1 MTNEIIFLLH
11 TLCISFFTIFGA
23 LLGAE
28 TLMVITVVHCILAN
42 LFVTKQVNLF
52 FFSATGTDA
61 FILGAVL
68 GLNLLQEY
76 EGKEAAI
83 KTILINFFILCYFIC
98 MSVIQL
104 RYIPNNFDTAHNA
117 FNEILSPLPRIGLV
131 SVIVFFIVQFCDYF
145 SYQFLKN
152 LFKGNYFVFRNFIAT
167 AASQFLD
174 TALFTYFALSG
185 IVEKPLQVFLMSYSI
200 KLLAMFIISPVLFLF
215 VDSMQDSIH
224 KKTEEYLKKIKSNK
238 KN

>member
-11 TLCISFFTIFGA
+11 TLCISFFTILAAFFGTQ
-23 LLGAE
+23 
-28 TLMVITVVHCILAN
+28 TLIVITVIHCILAN

-52 FFSATGTDA
+52 FFAATGTDA

-76 EGKEAAI
+76 DGKEVAV
-83 KTILINFFILCYFIC
+83 KTIIINFFILCYVMC

-104 RYIPNNFDTAHNA
+104 KYIPNNFDTAHNA
-117 FNEILSPLPRIGLV
+117 FNEILSPLTRIGFV
-131 SVIVFFIVQFCDYF
+131 SIIVFFIVQCCDYF
-145 SYQFLKN
+145 LYQFLKR
-152 LFKGNYFVFRNFIAT
+152 LFKGNYFVLRNFIAT
-167 AASQFLD
+167 AVSQFLD

-200 KLLAMFIISPVLFLF
+200 KLLAMFIISPVLFLL
-215 VDSMQDSIH
+215 VDFIH
-224 KKTEEYLKKIKSNK
+224 KKTE
-238 KN
+238 